1 MGKKLTF
8 TSLFFKLREPSS
20 SSSSTTTTNVSSPSS
35 SSSSSST
42 ISSSTSTWPW
52 ASCKHPK
59 TSSFRGGRGH
69 DDTMFKTVNSVYF
82 DYSNE
87 SCFTNTSEDLLSES
101 FSTVSEDS
109 NGDSSLEMVIKGLR
123 SDRLFF
129 EPCTTTSLLIM
140 DQDTTSASIT
150 NPPPPF
156 DDLPFKESVA
166 MAMDSED
173 PYRDFRESMEEMV
186 RAHGIKT
193 WDSLEDLLVWYL
205 KVNGKKTH
213 GFILGAFVDLLV
225 SLASS
230 SSFSP
235 SPSCSYSSSSS
246 SSSSSLSFEIHE
258 VLDDD
263 DEQDV

>member
-1 MGKKLTF
+1 M
-8 TSLFFKLREPSS
+8 
-20 SSSSTTTTNVSSPSS
+20 
-35 SSSSSST
+35 
-42 ISSSTSTWPW
+42 
-52 ASCKHPK
+52 
-59 TSSFRGGRGH
+59 
-69 DDTMFKTVNSVYF
+69 NSVYF

-186 RAHGIKT
+186 KAHGITT

-225 SLASS
+225 SLAST
-230 SSFSP
+230 SFSL
-235 SPSCSYSSSSS
+235 SPSCSYSYSSS

-263 DEQDV
+263 DDDDDEQDV